1 MLPIAPEG
9 RAYLAL
15 LAVLVAVAHLFLGVW
30 AAPTWL
36 LLLGGFFV
44 FRNRGR
50 DTPSRPLAVFSPLDA
65 RVTAVDECHD
75 PFLERPALCIT
86 LRQNGWGEFNMYSP
100 VECRVQQFFRRKTD
114 NAVDASGHLAV
125 WLKTDEGDDVVVA
138 MQCRSWPH
146 VFNCMAGSGDRLGQ
160 SRRCGFLGFGRLVQV
175 YLPPTSRAEVQP
187 GQRLRAA
194 TDVMATLVHKKQDAE
209 S

>member
-9 RAYLAL
+9 RPYLAL

-50 DTPSRPLAVFSPLDA
+50 DSPSHPLAVVSPVDA
-65 RVTAVDECHD
+65 RVVAVDECHD

-86 LRQNGWGEFNMYSP
+86 LRQDWRGEFNMYSP

-114 NAVDASGHLAV
+114 APVDVTGHLAV
-125 WLKTDEGDDVVVA
+125 WLKTDDGDDVVVA
-138 MQCRSWPH
+138 MSHRSWPH
-146 VFNCMAGSGDRLGQ
+146 VFRCKAGPGDRMGQ
-160 SRRCGFLGFGRLVQV
+160 SRRCGFLGFARQVQV
-175 YLPPTSRAEVQP
+175 YLPPTTRAEVRP
-187 GQRLRAA
+187 GQRVSAA
-194 TDVMATLVHKKQDAE
+194 TEVMATLVHKKQEAT